1 MDSPTAAATQP
12 GPLEFTRR
20 RLSIDADFSHYY
32 IYVGLAGGQR
42 ERARER
48 ANCGLQGVTVTRSI
62 FRRNSLDSG
71 SVSKAGPRR
80 QPAPASGGGPD
91 NIRRRRPG
99 GASAGPWRRALP
111 RPPESPTAPERARP
125 WRRRR
130 KRRRRAAG

>member
-20 RLSIDADFSHYY
+20 RLSIDANVSHYY

-48 ANCGLQGVTVTRSI
+48 ANCGLQGATVTRSI

-80 QPAPASGGGPD
+80 QPGQYQAAPA
-91 NIRRRRPG
+91 RRRF
-99 GASAGPWRRALP
+99 RRAVATGAAASTGEP
-111 RPPESPTAPERARP
+111 DRA
-125 WRRRR
+125 
-130 KRRRRAAG
+130 